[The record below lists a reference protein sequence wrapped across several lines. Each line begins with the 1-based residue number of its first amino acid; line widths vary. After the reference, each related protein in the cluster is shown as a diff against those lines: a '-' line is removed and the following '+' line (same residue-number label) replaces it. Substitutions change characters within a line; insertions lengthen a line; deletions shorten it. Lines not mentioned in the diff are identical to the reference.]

1 MGLVYTNDLEKK
13 KNLYQKTTII
23 ITITGFAQNEN
34 IIQTQ
39 LNKKPA

>member
-1 MGLVYTNDLEKK
+1 MGLVYTNDLEK